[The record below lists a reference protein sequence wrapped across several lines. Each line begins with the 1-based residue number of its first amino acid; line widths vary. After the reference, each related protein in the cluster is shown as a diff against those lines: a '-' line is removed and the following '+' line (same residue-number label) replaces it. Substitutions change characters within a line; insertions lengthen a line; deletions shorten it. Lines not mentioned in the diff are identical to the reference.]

1 MKHLRLI
8 AMIALNFVRE
18 QRWPILVLQLSVL
31 GLAALGLLSDAR
43 DRKGGAHD
51 TGLD

>member
-8 AMIALNFVRE
+8 GMIAINFVRE

-31 GLAALGLLSDAR
+31 VWRLWGCSPMRATA
-43 DRKGGAHD
+43 KIF
-51 TGLD
+51 